1 MTWNGTITWIVSI
14 TSKAARWL
22 YLSSQLKRAGLSSD
36 DLLAF
41 YYSVITSVLDFSC
54 QLFHRSLPK
63 YLSDDI
69 ERIQRRALQIIFP
82 SLSYCEAIDKAGIPT
97 LSERLKT
104 LSIKLFNDIVS
115 NEHHKLANLLPPMAS
130 SHARGLRNKRRF
142 NTPVCR
148 TDRFMNSF
156 IISHT
161 I

>member
-1 MTWNGTITWIVSI
+1 MSEIGRDHFLVATYEHMSLNATPT
-14 TSKAARWL
+14 
-22 YLSSQLKRAGLSSD
+22 GLSSD

-41 YYSVITSVLDFSC
+41 YYSVIRSVLEFSC

-97 LSERLKT
+97 LSERRKT
-104 LSIKLFNDIVS
+104 LYIKLFNDIVS
-115 NEHHKLANLLPPMAS
+115 RHKLANLLPPMAS
-130 SHARGLRNKRRF
+130 FHARRLRNKRRF